1 MDEWTQLENSAP
13 ASRVAVVWSQQSSA
27 VDIAV
32 QAGQQRL
39 DGLGR
44 PFRTSVTKILS
55 FDNAAGQV
63 QCSQMSRKNV
73 IQALQNAGLGQFNEA
88 RVNRFNLH
96 RELENFFKHKSSM
109 PLAISQQK
117 LHSLMNP
124 A

>member
-1 MDEWTQLENSAP
+1 
-13 ASRVAVVWSQQSSA
+13 
-27 VDIAV
+27 
-32 QAGQQRL
+32 
-39 DGLGR
+39 
-44 PFRTSVTKILS
+44 
-55 FDNAAGQV
+55 
-63 QCSQMSRKNV
+63 MSRKNV

-124 A
+124 AQEAPKPDESAPKAQRVVQKNVHRK